1 VLTQSELKSRFE
13 YHPDGALVRRYGTS
27 GNGNFAGAVIGCQ
40 PKTLGNR
47 AHRYTTV
54 KIAGKSY
61 RLHRLIY
68 MYHHGEVPEQLDHI
82 NGDLLDNRIENL
94 RPCKAFENASNRK
107 RFKSNTSGFKGV
119 SWNTRNGRWFAYAD
133 ANKVRT
139 NIGYFDTVE
148 EAAHAAAQTRDN
160 LHGDF
165 ARHA

>member
-1 VLTQSELKSRFE
+1 MLTQSELKSRFE

-47 AHRYTTV
+47 AHRYTSV

-94 RPCKAFENASNRK
+94 RAVTHSQNCMNRK
-107 RFKSNTSGFKGV
+107 MRKNSTSGIKGV
-119 SWNTRNGRWFAYAD
+119 HWNSKKEKWVACVGLNYKSYGA
-133 ANKVRT
+133 
-139 NIGYFDTVE
+139 GEFDTKE
-148 EAAHAAAQTRDN
+148 EPAAAVAKLREK
-160 LHGDF
+160 LHGEY
-165 ARHA
+165 AKH